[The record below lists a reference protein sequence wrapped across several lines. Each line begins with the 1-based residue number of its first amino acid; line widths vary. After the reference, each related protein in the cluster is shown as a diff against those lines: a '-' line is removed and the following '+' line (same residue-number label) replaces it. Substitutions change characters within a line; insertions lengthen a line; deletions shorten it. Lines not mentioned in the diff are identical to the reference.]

1 MKRFTKTARD
11 RGLYGKFIV
20 ERDQGERASVGKQ
33 MGFRKDKWA
42 FRRIN
47 GRYDSL
53 REYLFLW
60 SLYPSVTGHLLTG
73 SEALLG

>member
-11 RGLYGKFIV
+11 GGLYGNFIV
-20 ERDQGERASVGKQ
+20 ERDQGERASGGKQ

-42 FRRIN
+42 FKRIN

-53 REYLFLW
+53 R
-60 SLYPSVTGHLLTG
+60 
-73 SEALLG
+73 